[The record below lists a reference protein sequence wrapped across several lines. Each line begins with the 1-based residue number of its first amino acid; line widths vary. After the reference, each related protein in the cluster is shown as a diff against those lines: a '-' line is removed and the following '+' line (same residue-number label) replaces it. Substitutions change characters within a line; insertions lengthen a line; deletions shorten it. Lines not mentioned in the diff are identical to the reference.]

1 MRNNEEISRVWF
13 GSDRPGFFLGTT
25 LLVAI
30 ILSVYAA
37 GPQAGLSLGPGGEFP
52 RFRDVFL
59 YALNHDDL
67 SSLLVSVTLLLLFGP
82 CQERHWGTVAYL
94 ALSTFT
100 MTVLPLIYTLVIFV
114 FSLQASRFCG
124 YAAIHLALFT
134 AQCRHMT
141 KRRLQGCLPVW
152 ILPWL
157 LLLLCLIVLPGTPA
171 LLNFCAICIGHNY
184 SHSFIEML
192 QELEKVGVLTFIPS
206 SAYIPTSSRLRLP
219 TYSSPQMS
227 RSLSQFMYE
236 EHATPPVMMDP
247 LTLNHHTWEEPQ
259 SVWRPESE
267 AEVLEEQMLRA
278 GILASLQDAPD
289 EVNRKVEVPKS
300 SVSALRLQQLE
311 KMGFP
316 TEKAVVALAASKQLD
331 GAISLLIDDRVGE
344 QAVVVAKGKKTTSPK
359 DPYLTQQ
366 QHLI

>member
-1 MRNNEEISRVWF
+1 MMIFCVWF

-25 LLVAI
+25 LLVAL
-30 ILSVYAA
+30 ILLVYAA

-67 SSLLVSVTLLLLFGP
+67 PSLLVSVTLVLLFGP
-82 CQERHWGTVAYL
+82 CQERHWGSVAYL
-94 ALSTFT
+94 ALSTLT
-100 MTVLPLIYTLVIFV
+100 MTVLPLIYTLVISV
-114 FSLQASRFCG
+114 FSFQASRICG

-134 AQCRHMT
+134 AQCRHLT

-184 SHSFIEML
+184 SHSFIEMV
-192 QELEKVGVLTFIPS
+192 QGLEAVNVLTFIPT

-219 TYSSPQMS
+219 TYSSSQMS
-227 RSLSQFMYE
+227 TSPSQFMYE
-236 EHATPPVMMDP
+236 EHAIPPVMMDR
-247 LTLNHHTWEEPQ
+247 LTLNHHLWEEPQ
-259 SVWRPESE
+259 SVWRPES
-267 AEVLEEQMLRA
+267 EVLEEQMLRA

-289 EVNRKVEVPKS
+289 EVNRKVVVPKS

-344 QAVVVAKGKKTTSPK
+344 QAVVVAKGKKTTPPK
-359 DPYLTQQ
+359 EDP
-366 QHLI
+366 

>member
-1 MRNNEEISRVWF
+1 MNSQFVTVFDLLDLTKSMVRIRSPRILSRNNPAGGANLAGVCCWSTSR
-13 GSDRPGFFLGTT
+13 S
-25 LLVAI
+25 
-30 ILSVYAA
+30 
-37 GPQAGLSLGPGGEFP
+37 Q
-52 RFRDVFL
+52 FR
-59 YALNHDDL
+59 
-67 SSLLVSVTLLLLFGP
+67 SRWRIP
-82 CQERHWGTVAYL
+82 
-94 ALSTFT
+94 TFQS
-100 MTVLPLIYTLVIFV
+100 F
-114 FSLQASRFCG
+114 QASRICG

-134 AQCRHMT
+134 AQCRHLT

-184 SHSFIEML
+184 SHSFIEMV
-192 QELEKVGVLTFIPS
+192 QGLEAVNVLTFIPT

-219 TYSSPQMS
+219 TYSSSQMS
-227 RSLSQFMYE
+227 TSPSQFMYE
-236 EHATPPVMMDP
+236 EHAIPPVMMDR
-247 LTLNHHTWEEPQ
+247 LTLNHHLWEEPQ
-259 SVWRPESE
+259 SVWRPES
-267 AEVLEEQMLRA
+267 EVLEEQMLRA

-289 EVNRKVEVPKS
+289 EVNRKVVVPKS

-344 QAVVVAKGKKTTSPK
+344 QAVVVAKGKKTTPPK
-359 DPYLTQQ
+359 EDP
-366 QHLI
+366 